1 MSSWSAAPLRR
12 MLSSSEGMGCCMQ
25 VVAMLTQTEVDPH
38 DPAFKDPTKFIGP
51 CYTKPEAEK

>member
-1 MSSWSAAPLRR
+1 
-12 MLSSSEGMGCCMQ
+12 MLSYKALEGTGCCMQ

-51 CYTKPEAEK
+51 CYPKPEAER